1 MAIRRIY
8 LDNAASTQTDP
19 EVVKAM
25 LPFFTE
31 TYAVASSQFSHTPG
45 IQAKEALDHAR
56 EVIANRLG
64 ATPEEIV
71 FTSGGTEANNFA
83 LKGTAWAFK
92 GKKDHLVCSSI
103 EHTSVLHTAQWLE
116 KQGIRVTYLP
126 VDSEGFVDLE
136 QLESSITEHTFL
148 VSIQHGNQEVGT
160 VQPIEKIAEICHRK
174 NVLFHTD
181 AVLTFPYF
189 DVDVRKLP
197 IDLLT
202 LSAHKIHGPKGVGA
216 LFVRKGTPIVKLLHG
231 GYMENDLRA
240 GTENI
245 PGIVGFAKAVELV
258 DTDTVEKLRALQKA
272 LFEKLLGSISGV
284 EINGP
289 KDFSRRLPGNVNVS
303 FEYIEGESV
312 VLHLDMKGISVIT
325 GSACFSRSLEPS
337 YVMMAMGFSHE
348 RAHGSIRFTLSKF
361 NTLEEIEEVV
371 TGCKEVVETLR
382 QISPLGK
389 RE

>member
-1 MAIRRIY
+1 MAVQRIY

-19 EVVKAM
+19 EVLKAM

-45 IQAKEALDHAR
+45 IEAKEALDRAR
-56 EVIANRLG
+56 ETIATRLG
-64 ATPEEIV
+64 ASPEEIV

-92 GKKDHLVCSSI
+92 GKKDHLICSSV

-126 VDSEGFVDLE
+126 VDAEGFVDLN
-136 QLESSITEHTFL
+136 QLESSITDHTFL

-160 VQPIEKIAEICHRK
+160 VQPIEVIAEICKKK

-189 DVDVRKLP
+189 DLDLKKIPV
-197 IDLLT
+197 DLLT

-216 LFVRKGTPIVKLLHG
+216 LFIRKGTPIVKLLHG

-245 PGIVGFAKAVELV
+245 PGIVGFGKAVELANP
-258 DTDTVEKLRALQKA
+258 EIAFKLRELQKQ
-272 LFEKLLGSISGV
+272 FFYKLQNSISDV

-303 FEYIEGESV
+303 FKYVEGESV

-361 NTLEEIEEVV
+361 NTMEEIDTVV
-371 TGCKEVVETLR
+371 DACKEVVNTLR